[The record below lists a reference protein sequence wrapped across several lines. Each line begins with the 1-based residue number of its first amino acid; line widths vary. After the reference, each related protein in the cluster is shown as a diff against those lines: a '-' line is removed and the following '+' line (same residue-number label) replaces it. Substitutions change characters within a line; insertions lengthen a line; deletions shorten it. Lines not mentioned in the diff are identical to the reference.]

1 MLTRALSLLL
11 PLAPALL
18 LSACG
23 GGGASGGSN
32 PPAPSPNT
40 PPVASFIVTPLS
52 GDIPLSVAA
61 DARASSDTDGT
72 ISRFEW
78 DFGDGESATGA
89 QVTHEYTASGEFTV
103 LLTVTDNDGASAS
116 TARTVTANAPPV
128 AVAGTDQSVGPAPLL
143 VSFDASASSDTD
155 GTIDR
160 YDWDFGD
167 GESGTGINVQHSYTS
182 EGRFTAT
189 LTVTDDAGSR
199 STTTTDVRTV
209 FELSGEIRIQSTS
222 VADSDVNDT
231 FSTPIRNNDFADAQ
245 QVPNPATI
253 GGYVNAP
260 GAGPDGALSDGGDV
274 SDFFAFEAI
283 GGETLILSI
292 ADPNADL
299 DLALYEAPGG
309 APVDQSLG
317 ITDLEIVRVPDAAP
331 GTYFVEVFAF
341 LNAASG
347 YVLSVGQLD
356 VAVNAHSWSP
366 EDALVPGEVVTGPA
380 RAVAVHSAVPT
391 KRLAGDARERLHALE
406 PDYRGWHERQ
416 GTARAQKDDTRAAR
430 MRTLS
435 AVKEMRASG
444 AWEWVEPNW
453 IRRAKL
459 APNDDFLAAQW
470 HYESINLAQAWDL
483 TQGDPDVIVAVVD
496 TGILPDHPEF
506 AGQLVAGYDFVDG
519 DADPTDPGSTAFGGA
534 GSFHGTHVAGT
545 VAARTDNA
553 QGVAGVGWNTRVMP
567 LRVLDGE
574 GSGTAFDVR
583 QGMRFA
589 GGLDNASGTVPT
601 APADVINL
609 SLGGGPPSDADQ
621 ATIDELRD
629 LGIIIVAAAG
639 NSSTSQ
645 TEFPAGYAGVVSVSA
660 TTIEDTLAGYSNRG
674 STVDIAAPG
683 GLLATD
689 LNNDGIPDGVL
700 STLGNDADSNTATPP
715 TPTIATLS
723 GTSMA
728 SPHVA
733 GVAALM
739 RAVRPG
745 LTPVEFDSLLESG
758 RLTQDLGAAGRDDS
772 FGHGL
777 IDAQKAVIAA
787 LELEDAG
794 GLPAILIASPSTLRF
809 GALLDELTIEL
820 RNGGSETLTVTGV
833 TASRSWLTVTPL
845 DTDANGVGS
854 YRVTADRAQLPEQG
868 SFAGTLTVTANT
880 GTLTISVR
888 LEQATFGGTGDAGTS
903 FLIFR
908 DPAAPPS
915 QGFPADVLEAE
926 NGVYSFARTD
936 VGAGRIEIV
945 VGSDLDNDGVICEAS
960 ESCGVFPTIEAPLEV
975 DISGDRDDLDFVT
988 AFRTSIDVNRRS
1000 ARSESAGEGYRILPK
1015 RD

>member
-1 MLTRALSLLL
+1 MLLRSPCQVLLL
-11 PLAPALL
+11 VPALL

-23 GGGASGGSN
+23 GGGSSGGSN
-32 PPAPSPNT
+32 PPTPSPNAA
-40 PPVASFIVTPLS
+40 PVAIFTLTPES
-52 GDIPLSVAA
+52 GDIPLVVSA
-61 DARASSDTDGT
+61 DASASSDGDGT
-72 ISRFEW
+72 IARFEW
-78 DFGDGESATGA
+78 DFGDGVAATGA
-89 QVTHEYTASGEFTV
+89 QVTHEYTTSGAFV
-103 LLTVTDNDGASAS
+103 LRLTVTDNDGASAS
-116 TARTVTANAPPV
+116 TTRTVMTNAPPV
-128 AVAGTDQSVGPAPLL
+128 AIVNIDQSVGPAPLA
-143 VSFDASASSDTD
+143 VNFDASASSDPD

-167 GESGTGINVQHSYTS
+167 GESGSGATIQHSYTS
-182 EGRFTAT
+182 QDRFIAT
-189 LTVTDDAGSR
+189 LTVTDDAGS
-199 STTTTDVRTV
+199 SATTTVDVRTV
-209 FELSGEIRIQSTS
+209 FELSGEIRIQTSS

-231 FSTPIRNNDFADAQ
+231 FSSPIANNDFANAQ
-245 QVPNPATI
+245 QAPNPATI

-260 GAGPDGALSDGGDV
+260 GAGPDGALREAGDV

-299 DLALYEAPGG
+299 DLALYDTPGG
-309 APVDQSLG
+309 VPIDQSVG
-317 ITDLEIVRVPDAAP
+317 ITDLEIVRVPEAAP

-356 VAVNAHSWSP
+356 VAVSARTWSP
-366 EDALVPGEVVTGPA
+366 DDALVPGEVVTGPA
-380 RAVAVHSAVPT
+380 RAAGTRSAVPT

-406 PDYRGWHERQ
+406 PGYQSWRERV
-416 GTARAQKDDTRAAR
+416 GSARTPGDSARAAR

-453 IRRAKL
+453 IRSARL
-459 APNDDFLAAQW
+459 TPNDDFLAAQW

-483 TQGDPDVIVAVVD
+483 TQGDPNVIVAVVD

-519 DADPTDPGSTAFGGA
+519 DDDPTDPGSTAFGGA

-629 LGIIIVAAAG
+629 LGIIVVAAAG
-639 NSSTSQ
+639 NSSTTQ

-674 STVDIAAPG
+674 STIDVAAPG

-745 LTPVEFDSLLESG
+745 LTPIEFDSLLESG

-777 IDAQKAVIAA
+777 IDAQQAVIAA

-794 GLPAILIASPSTLRF
+794 GLPAILIASPSTLSF

-820 RNGGSETLTVTGV
+820 RNGGGETLTITDVS
-833 TASRSWLTVTPL
+833 ASRSWLAVTPL

-868 SFAGTLTVTANT
+868 SFAGNLTVTANT
-880 GTLTISVR
+880 GTLLISVR

-903 FLIFR
+903 FLILR
-908 DPAAPPS
+908 DPDAPPS

-926 NGVYSFARTD
+926 DGIYSFTRSD
-936 VGAGRIEIV
+936 VAAGRIEIV
-945 VGSDLDNDGVICEAS
+945 IGSDLDNDGIICEAS
-960 ESCGVFPTIEAPLEV
+960 ESCGVFPTIESPLEV
-975 DISGDRDDLDFVT
+975 DVSGDRDDLDFVT
-988 AFRTSIDVNRRS
+988 AFRTSIDINGRS
-1000 ARSESAGEGYRILPK
+1000 ARSERASEGYRVLRK
-1015 RD
+1015 ED